1 MPIAQSNAFNNN
13 PERNLMNKLLIRQMR
28 RALKEEQTLSPEMEK
43 LMSMVSDSYDHFER
57 DRMLIER
64 AMTISSEE
72 LRESYEK
79 VEHQEA
85 LKQSNDK
92 LQHFVA
98 IASHDL
104 KAPLRTIGAFSQLL
118 HRKIKP
124 HLDEAG
130 EEYLK
135 FILEG
140 VTRMNTL
147 IADLIC
153 FSKLDNQVDQPVPID
168 CNKILEKVKLNLH
181 STISDCEAE
190 VVIKENFPHVVG
202 LGFQMIQLFQ
212 NIIGNALKFR
222 GDKLPVVK
230 VDWEKIGEDVLVSVQ
245 DNGIGIAPDHQSKVF
260 DAFLRLNNTKDY
272 EGSGLGLAICKKIMD
287 NLGGDISVKSE
298 LGVGTTFYFRI
309 PGAKVVW
316 PEMA

>member
-1 MPIAQSNAFNNN
+1 MPIAQSKTFINNS
-13 PERNLMNKLLIRQMR
+13 ERILMNKLLIGQMR
-28 RALKEEQTLSPEMEK
+28 RALKEEETLSPEMER
-43 LMSMVSDSYDHFER
+43 LMSMVSESYDHFER
-57 DRMLIER
+57 ERKLIER

-72 LRESYEK
+72 LKESYEK
-79 VEHQEA
+79 IKHQDA

-118 HRKIKP
+118 HRKVKP

-153 FSKLDNQVDQPVPID
+153 YSKLDNQVERPAPVD
-168 CNKILEKVKLNLH
+168 CNMILEKVKLNLL
-181 STISDCEAE
+181 STINECEAE
-190 VVIKENFPHVVG
+190 VVVKENFPHVIG

-222 GDKLPVVK
+222 GDRPPVVK
-230 VDWEKIGEDVLVSVQ
+230 VDWKKEGEDIIVTIQ
-245 DNGIGIAPDHQSKVF
+245 DNGIGISTDHQSKVF

-287 NLGGDISVKSE
+287 NLDGDISVEST
-298 LGVGTTFYFRI
+298 LGEGTTFYFRI
-309 PGAKVVW
+309 PGTKVVW

>member
-1 MPIAQSNAFNNN
+1 
-13 PERNLMNKLLIRQMR
+13 MNKLLIRQMR
-28 RALKEEQTLSPEMEK
+28 RALNEEETLSQGMEK
-43 LMSMVSDSYDHFER
+43 LMSMISDSYDHFER
-57 DRMLIER
+57 DRNLIER

-79 VEHQEA
+79 VKHQDA
-85 LKQSNDK
+85 LEKSNDK

-118 HRKIKP
+118 HRKVKP

-153 FSKLDNQVDQPVPID
+153 YSKLDNQIDKPTTID
-168 CNKILEKVKLNLH
+168 CNMILEKVKLNLH
-181 STISDCEAE
+181 STIQDCEAE
-190 VVIKENFPHVVG
+190 VIIKEEFPHVVG
-202 LGFQMIQLFQ
+202 MGFQMIQLFQ

-222 GDKLPVVK
+222 GDKPPVVK
-230 VDWEKIGEDVLVSVQ
+230 VDWERKGEAVLVSVQ
-245 DNGIGIAPDHQSKVF
+245 DNGIGIASDHQSKVF
-260 DAFLRLNNTKDY
+260 DAFLRLNNTKDF
-272 EGSGLGLAICKKIMD
+272 EGSGLGLAICKKIID
-287 NLGGDISVKSE
+287 NMEGDISADSE
-298 LGVGTTFYFRI
+298 FGVGTTISFSI
-309 PGAKVVW
+309 PGPKVIW
-316 PEMA
+316 PAMA